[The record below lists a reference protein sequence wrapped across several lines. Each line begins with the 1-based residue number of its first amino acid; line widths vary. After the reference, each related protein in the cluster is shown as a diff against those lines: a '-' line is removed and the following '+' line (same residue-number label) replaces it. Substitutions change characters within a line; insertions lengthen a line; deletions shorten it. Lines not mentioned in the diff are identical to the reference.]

1 MSTRPLLNS
10 LPMTSHRPAI
20 ALNKPLPVLSSW
32 QGPAQPAER
41 SSTWTGGSAAHAAV
55 RIPKP
60 GLPRSRPLP
69 LRHPP
74 FPRLL
79 PRPQHIARTAAHGR
93 TMSAGSSAAHAGR
106 PGPGLLLHSRPP
118 SILGLSSLPR
128 LRKRSQARPGSP
140 RRPPSTQCLPRRSL
154 GPSRRFHRLQRSY
167 REFAGWEDALSPW
180 TSSSRCKGRSRIWQ
194 GPHGCPASTLH

>member
-1 MSTRPLLNS
+1 MSRAPPLNS

-60 GLPRSRPLP
+60 GLPRSRPLH

-128 LRKRSQARPGSP
+128 
-140 RRPPSTQCLPRRSL
+140 RSL